1 MGHKINPTGFRVG
14 NLKDWKSRWF
24 NQKRRQV
31 FLEEDFKLREF
42 IAKKLERAGVESV
55 IITRSGNAI
64 SVTINTAR
72 PGLVIG
78 RGGKGLEELR
88 SDITNL
94 LKKIARARKESF
106 TATLKLDIE
115 EIRHPESYAQLVA
128 QNLTEQIEKRFPFRR
143 AMKQTIEKVMQ
154 QKDVKGVKI
163 SLAGRL
169 GGAEIART
177 EQLSRGTLP
186 LSTLRANIDYAHINA
201 RTTYGV
207 IGVKVWLYKGEM
219 FESEIG
225 EKKE

>member
-1 MGHKINPTGFRVG
+1 MGHKIHPTGFRLG
-14 NLKDWKSRWF
+14 TIKDWKSRWF
-24 NQKRRQV
+24 SPKHHQH
-31 FLEEDFKLREF
+31 FLEEDYRLRQYIER
-42 IAKKLERAGVESV
+42 KLERAAVESIV
-55 IITRSGNAI
+55 ITRSGNAI
-64 SVTINTAR
+64 SITIFSAR

-88 SDITNL
+88 AGISTL
-94 LKKIARARKESF
+94 LKRIARERKGGF
-106 TATLKLDIE
+106 NATIKLDIE
-115 EIRHPESYAQLVA
+115 EIRRPESYAQLVA
-128 QNLTEQIEKRFPFRR
+128 QNMAEQLERRFPFRR
-143 AMKQTIEKVMQ
+143 AMKQTVEKVMQ
-154 QKDVKGVKI
+154 QKEVKGIKI

-186 LSTLRANIDYAHINA
+186 LSTLRANIDYAHIHA
-201 RTTYGV
+201 RTAYGV